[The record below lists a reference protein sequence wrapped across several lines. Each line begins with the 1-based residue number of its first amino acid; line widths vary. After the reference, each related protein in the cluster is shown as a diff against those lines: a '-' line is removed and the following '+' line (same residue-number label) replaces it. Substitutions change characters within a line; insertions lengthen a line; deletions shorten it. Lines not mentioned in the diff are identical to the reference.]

1 MPNKIEAVTQ
11 EQKVK
16 FKILVV
22 DDDPNLRVLLRQML
36 GLRGFDVVEAEDG
49 LDALAKVEEAQPDVV
64 VLDVMMPDM
73 DGIAVC
79 KRLRHQPN
87 TANLPIIMLSGKV
100 HQEAI
105 EEGLLA
111 GANRYLRKPIP
122 LADLIANI
130 REVLPKFVSVPMG

>member
-1 MPNKIEAVTQ
+1 M
-11 EQKVK
+11 K

-49 LDALAKVEEAQPDVV
+49 LDALAKVEEAEPDVV
-64 VLDVMMPDM
+64 ILDVMMPDM
-73 DGIAVC
+73 DGVSVC
-79 KRLRHQPN
+79 KILRRQLK

-100 HQEAI
+100 HPEAVK
-105 EEGLLA
+105 EGLEA
-111 GANRYLRKPIP
+111 GADKYLRKPIP

-130 REVLPKFVSVPMG
+130 REVLPNFISVPIG